1 MIAVDIDP
9 LKIDYARHNAAVYGV
24 DNQIDFIIGD
34 FFLLAPKLKVL
45 EFPFYMFCCFLF
57 VLEVNAINLYVVAV
71 RISTFVNQLIL
82 LG

>member
-9 LKIDYARHNAAVYGV
+9 LKIDYVRHNAAVYGV

-45 EFPFYMFCCFLF
+45 EFPFYTCFAVFCSFW
-57 VLEVNAINLYVVAV
+57 
-71 RISTFVNQLIL
+71 RSMP
-82 LG
+82 